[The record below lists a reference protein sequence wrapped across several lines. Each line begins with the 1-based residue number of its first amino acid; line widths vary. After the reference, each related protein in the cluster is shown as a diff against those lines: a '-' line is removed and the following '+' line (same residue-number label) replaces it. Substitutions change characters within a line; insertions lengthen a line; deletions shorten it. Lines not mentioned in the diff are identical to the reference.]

1 MKINKLKEEIN
12 LWLNDY
18 FDKKGSYNKIIYDAM
33 KYSIEVGG
41 KRIRPILMLSTYNIY
56 KENYRRIIP
65 IAAAL
70 EMIHTYSLIHD
81 DLPAMDNDDLRRGKP
96 TNHKIYGEAIAILA
110 GDGLLNEAMNLL
122 FHYCLA
128 NPQKHI
134 IEACKVLSMASG
146 VEGMIG
152 GQVVDI
158 ISEGKN
164 ISEEQL
170 SYMHSRKT
178 GALIK
183 GAIVSGAIL
192 GEAEEKDIKLLCEF
206 GEKLGLAFQI
216 KDDIL
221 DVIGDVKVLGKKVNS
236 DKDNNKTTFISKYGL
251 DKCNNRCEQLTKECL
266 QILDSLGKNTSN
278 LKEIT
283 SFLLKRES

>member
-96 TNHKIYGEAIAILA
+96 TNHKMYGEAIAILA

-122 FHYCLA
+122 FNYCLA

-251 DKCNNRCEQLTKECL
+251 DKCNNRCEQLTEECL

>member
-12 LWLNDY
+12 LWLAEY
-18 FDKKGSYNKIIYDAM
+18 FDEKGSYNKIIYDAM

-41 KRIRPILMLSTYNIY
+41 KRIRPILMFFTYNIY
-56 KENYRRIIP
+56 KENYREIMP
-65 IAAAL
+65 VAAAL

-96 TNHKIYGEAIAILA
+96 TNHKIYGEAMAILA

-122 FHYCLA
+122 FDYCLA
-128 NPQKHI
+128 NPQKRI
-134 IEACKVLSMASG
+134 IEACRVLSMGSG

-158 ISEGKN
+158 ISEGKS

-170 SYMHSRKT
+170 HYMHSRKT

-183 GAIVSGAIL
+183 GAIISGAIL
-192 GEAEEKDIKLLCEF
+192 GGAEEKDIKILHEF

-221 DVIGDVKVLGKKVNS
+221 DVIGDAEVMGKKANS

-251 DKCNNRCEQLTKECL
+251 DKCKDICEQLTEECL

>member
-12 LWLNDY
+12 LWLTDY
-18 FDKKGSYNKIIYDAM
+18 FYEKGSYNKIIYDAM
-33 KYSIEVGG
+33 KYSTEIGG
-41 KRIRPILMLSTYNIY
+41 KRIRPILMLCTYNIY
-56 KENYRRIIP
+56 KENYRGIMP

-122 FHYCLA
+122 FDYCLA
-128 NPQKHI
+128 NPQKRI
-134 IEACKVLSMASG
+134 IEACRVVSMASG

-170 SYMHSRKT
+170 CYMHSRKT

-183 GAIVSGAIL
+183 GAIISGAIL

-236 DKDNNKTTFISKYGL
+236 DEDNNKTTFISKYGL
-251 DKCNNRCEQLTKECL
+251 DKCKNRCEQLTEECL
-266 QILDSLGKNTSN
+266 QILDILGKNTSN

-283 SFLLKRES
+283 SFLLKREF